1 MTVPRPVPFCLS
13 LSTRAKST
21 GCDLRIMLAKVGNNI
36 DGQSKLL
43 LVFALVM
50 AILALFGEMLNDG

>member
-1 MTVPRPVPFCLS
+1 
-13 LSTRAKST
+13 
-21 GCDLRIMLAKVGNNI
+21 MLAKVGNNI